1 MREYDL
7 THETDLRFSFPK
19 LDVCLC
25 DDGTSFHPL
34 ESGLAAMLDPPLTTR
49 SLVAPSSPS
58 TLRDSN
64 TFDITLL
71 DRPLPLAQS
80 MEFVVGETFNVKTSV
95 DENDTYYESN
105 NFFI

>member
-1 MREYDL
+1 M
-7 THETDLRFSFPK
+7 FSSSR
-19 LDVCLC
+19 LYVYLC
-25 DDGTSFHPL
+25 DDGASYPPIEF
-34 ESGLAAMLDPPLTTR
+34 GLDVEFDPPLTTS